1 MTHTRTYCVYV
12 FQADVLER
20 ETVQLKETLV
30 IEKQKHE
37 QDSEEMQ
44 IEMVSIMYVLVSQI

>member
-1 MTHTRTYCVYV
+1 MAHTYCMYV

-30 IEKQKHE
+30 SEKQKNE
-37 QDSEEMQ
+37 QETEEMQ
-44 IEMVSIMYVLVSQI
+44 IVMVSILYVCERRA